1 MKINELFNK
10 IYSALPGLLGAALLL
25 VIALFMAFL
34 AKKLTTKGLDKV
46 EFDSKLQ
53 KWGMAKNDEESN
65 IFIETIGSLVYFVT
79 ILLFT
84 PFIFTGLNLSG
95 VADPVIIMLDKFW
108 DFIPN
113 LLVSVM
119 IIIIGSYLCK
129 FIKKLSRNLFEGID
143 VDRWY
148 RKLIGQQETAEFV
161 TETRLADVLSSI
173 IYVLIY
179 IPIITVALQILE
191 VSTISDPIVS
201 VLNQIVS
208 VIPNVLAAV
217 VLVIIG
223 NFIAKLVAD
232 LIESM
237 LKTSGI
243 DKYSQYLNF
252 KGETSILI
260 SNVSAQIIQAVLMI
274 FFLVE
279 AISVLQLDVLN
290 SIGNS
295 IIAYLPA
302 VVSSVIILAVGIIG
316 GNVLATF
323 LAKVSGS
330 KLFGEFIRYGVII
343 FAVFMTLDQLKFAQ
357 TIVNTSFTMLLGAF
371 AVAFALAFGLGGRDF
386 AAKQLEKA
394 DRALNNETDQ
404 NEENEQIK

>member
-34 AKKLTTKGLDKV
+34 TKKLTTKGLDKV

-179 IPIITVALQILE
+179 IPIITVALQILG

-394 DRALNNETDQ
+394 DRALNNETDL
-404 NEENEQIK
+404 NEKSE

>member
-95 VADPVIIMLDKFW
+95 VADPVIIMLNKFW

-179 IPIITVALQILE
+179 IPIITVALQILG

-394 DRALNNETDQ
+394 DRALNNEAEV
-404 NEENEQIK
+404 NEKSE

>member
-25 VIALFMAFL
+25 VIALLMAFL

-53 KWGMAKNDEESN
+53 KWGMAKNDEESS

-95 VADPVIIMLDKFW
+95 VADPVIIMLNKFW

-179 IPIITVALQILE
+179 IPIITVALQILG

-394 DRALNNETDQ
+394 DRALNNEAEV
-404 NEENEQIK
+404 NEKSE

>member
-79 ILLFT
+79 TLLFT

-95 VADPVIIMLDKFW
+95 VADPVIIMLNKFW

-179 IPIITVALQILE
+179 IPIITVALQILG

-394 DRALNNETDQ
+394 DRALNNEADV
-404 NEENEQIK
+404 NEKSE

>member
-95 VADPVIIMLDKFW
+95 VADPVIIMLNKFW

-179 IPIITVALQILE
+179 IPIITVALQILG

-357 TIVNTSFTMLLGAF
+357 TIVSTSFTMLLGAF

-394 DRALNNETDQ
+394 DRALNNETDI
-404 NEENEQIK
+404 NEKSE

>member
-95 VADPVIIMLDKFW
+95 VADPVIIMLNKFW

-179 IPIITVALQILE
+179 IPIITVALQILG

-274 FFLVE
+274 FFMVE

-394 DRALNNETDQ
+394 DRALNNEADV
-404 NEENEQIK
+404 NEKSE

>member
-10 IYSALPGLLGAALLL
+10 IYSALPGLFGAALLL
-25 VIALFMAFL
+25 VIALLMAFL

-53 KWGMAKNDEESN
+53 KWGMAKNDEESS

-95 VADPVIIMLDKFW
+95 VADPVIIMLNKFW

-179 IPIITVALQILE
+179 IPIITVALQILG

-394 DRALNNETDQ
+394 DRALNNEAEV
-404 NEENEQIK
+404 NEKSE

>member
-95 VADPVIIMLDKFW
+95 VADPVIIMLNKFW

-179 IPIITVALQILE
+179 IPIITVALQILG

-357 TIVNTSFTMLLGAF
+357 TIVSTSFTMLLGAF

-394 DRALNNETDQ
+394 DRALNNEAEV
-404 NEENEQIK
+404 NEKSE

>member
-179 IPIITVALQILE
+179 IPIITVALQILG

-394 DRALNNETDQ
+394 DRALNNETDL
-404 NEENEQIK
+404 NEKSE

>member
-95 VADPVIIMLDKFW
+95 VADPIIIMLNKFW

-179 IPIITVALQILE
+179 IPIITVALQILG

-274 FFLVE
+274 FFMVE

-394 DRALNNETDQ
+394 DRALNNEADV
-404 NEENEQIK
+404 NEKSE

>member
-65 IFIETIGSLVYFVT
+65 IFIETIGSLVYFMT

-179 IPIITVALQILE
+179 IPIITVALQILG

-394 DRALNNETDQ
+394 DRALNNEADL
-404 NEENEQIK
+404 NEKSE

>member
-25 VIALFMAFL
+25 VIALFIAFL
-34 AKKLTTKGLDKV
+34 AKKLTTKGLEKV
-46 EFDSKLQ
+46 EFDKKLQ
-53 KWGMAKNDEESN
+53 QWGMAKNDEESN
-65 IFIETIGSLVYFVT
+65 TFIDTIGSLVYFIT

-95 VADPVIIMLDKFW
+95 VADPVITMLDKFW

-129 FIKKLSRNLFEGID
+129 FIKKLSQNLFEGID

-148 RKLIGQQETAEFV
+148 RKLIGQQEPEELV
-161 TETRLADVLSSI
+161 LETRLAEVFSSI

-179 IPIITVALQILE
+179 IPIITVALQILG
-191 VSTISDPIVS
+191 VSAISDPIVS
-201 VLNQIVS
+201 VLDQIVS

-252 KGETSILI
+252 KGETSIMI

-330 KLFGEFIRYGVII
+330 KLFGEFIRYGVIV

-357 TIVNTSFTMLLGAF
+357 TIVNTSFTMLLGAI

-394 DRALNNETDQ
+394 NQALNNEA
-404 NEENEQIK
+404 EENENKE

>member
-25 VIALFMAFL
+25 VIALLMAFL

-95 VADPVIIMLDKFW
+95 VADPIIIMLNKFW

-179 IPIITVALQILE
+179 IPIITVALKILG

-274 FFLVE
+274 FFMVE

-394 DRALNNETDQ
+394 DRALNNEADV
-404 NEENEQIK
+404 NEKSE

>member
-34 AKKLTTKGLDKV
+34 TKKLTTKGLDKV

-179 IPIITVALQILE
+179 IPIITVALQILG

-223 NFIAKLVAD
+223 NFIAKLVTD

-394 DRALNNETDQ
+394 DRALNNETDL
-404 NEENEQIK
+404 NEKSE

>member
-95 VADPVIIMLDKFW
+95 VADPIIIMLNKFW

-179 IPIITVALQILE
+179 IPIITVALQILG

-274 FFLVE
+274 FFMVE

-394 DRALNNETDQ
+394 DRALNNEADQ
-404 NEENEQIK
+404 NEENE

>member
-25 VIALFMAFL
+25 VIALLMAFL

-53 KWGMAKNDEESN
+53 KWGMAKNDEESS

-95 VADPVIIMLDKFW
+95 VADPVIIMLNKFW

-179 IPIITVALQILE
+179 IPIITVALQILG

-394 DRALNNETDQ
+394 DRALNNEADV
-404 NEENEQIK
+404 NEKSE

>member
-79 ILLFT
+79 ILIFT

-95 VADPVIIMLDKFW
+95 VADPIIIMLNKFW

-179 IPIITVALQILE
+179 IPIITVALQILG

-252 KGETSILI
+252 KGETTILI

-274 FFLVE
+274 FFMVE

-394 DRALNNETDQ
+394 DRALNNEADV
-404 NEENEQIK
+404 NEKSE

>member
-34 AKKLTTKGLDKV
+34 AKKLTTKGLGKV

-95 VADPVIIMLDKFW
+95 VADPVIIMLNKFW

-179 IPIITVALQILE
+179 IPIITVALQILG

-394 DRALNNETDQ
+394 DRALNNEADV
-404 NEENEQIK
+404 NEKK

>member
-34 AKKLTTKGLDKV
+34 AKKLITKGLDKV

-404 NEENEQIK
+404 NEENE

>member
-95 VADPVIIMLDKFW
+95 VADPVIIMLNKFW

-179 IPIITVALQILE
+179 IPIITVALQILG

-404 NEENEQIK
+404 NEENE

>member
-25 VIALFMAFL
+25 VIALLMAFL

-53 KWGMAKNDEESN
+53 KWGMAKNDEESS

-95 VADPVIIMLDKFW
+95 VADPVIIMLNKFW

-179 IPIITVALQILE
+179 IPIITVALQILG

-371 AVAFALAFGLGGRDF
+371 AVAFALAFGLGGRVF

-394 DRALNNETDQ
+394 DRALNNEADV
-404 NEENEQIK
+404 NEKSE

>member
-25 VIALFMAFL
+25 VIALLMAFL

-95 VADPVIIMLDKFW
+95 VADPVIIMLNKFW

-179 IPIITVALQILE
+179 IPIITVALQILG

-394 DRALNNETDQ
+394 DRALNNEAEV
-404 NEENEQIK
+404 NEKSE

>member
-95 VADPVIIMLDKFW
+95 VADPVIIMLNKFW

-179 IPIITVALQILE
+179 IPIITVALQILG

-394 DRALNNETDQ
+394 DRALNNEADV
-404 NEENEQIK
+404 NEKSE

>member
-25 VIALFMAFL
+25 VIALLMAFL

-53 KWGMAKNDEESN
+53 KWGMAKNDEESS

-95 VADPVIIMLDKFW
+95 VADPVIIMLNKFW

-179 IPIITVALQILE
+179 IPIITVALQILG

-386 AAKQLEKA
+386 AAKQLEEA
-394 DRALNNETDQ
+394 DRALNNEADV
-404 NEENEQIK
+404 NEKSE

>member
-10 IYSALPGLLGAALLL
+10 ISSALPGLLGAALLL
-25 VIALFMAFL
+25 IIALFVAFL
-34 AKKLTTKGLDKV
+34 LKKLTIKGLAKID
-46 EFDSKLQ
+46 FDNRLQ
-53 KWGMAKNDEESN
+53 KWGMAKNEEESN
-65 IFIETIGSLVYFVT
+65 TFMETIGSLIYFIT
-79 ILLFT
+79 ILFFT
-84 PFIFTGLNLSG
+84 PLIFTGLNLSG
-95 VADPVIIMLDKFW
+95 VADPVIKMLDNFW
-108 DFIPN
+108 AFIPN

-119 IIIIGSYLCK
+119 ILIIGSYLCK
-129 FIKKLSRNLFEGID
+129 FIKKLTQNLFEGID
-143 VDRWY
+143 IDRWY
-148 RKLIGQQETAEFV
+148 RKLIGQQDTQAQMG
-161 TETRLADVLSSI
+161 ETRLAEVFSSI

-179 IPIITVALQILE
+179 IPIITVALQVLG
-191 VSTISDPIVS
+191 VSVISDPIVS
-201 VLNQIVS
+201 VLNQIIS

-217 VLVIIG
+217 VLVLIG

-252 KGETSILI
+252 KGETSIMI
-260 SNVSAQIIQAVLMI
+260 SNVSAQIIQAVLMV

-295 IIAYLPA
+295 IISYLPA
-302 VVSSVIILAVGIIG
+302 VISSLIILAVGIIG

-323 LAKVSGS
+323 LSKVSGS
-330 KLFGEFIRYGVII
+330 KLFGEFIRYGVIV

-357 TIVNTSFTMLLGAF
+357 TIVNTSFTMLLGAIS
-371 AVAFALAFGLGGRDF
+371 VAFALAFGLGGRDF

-394 DRALNNETDQ
+394 DQALKNEKD
-404 NEENEQIK
+404 E

>member
-84 PFIFTGLNLSG
+84 PFIFTSLNLSG
-95 VADPVIIMLDKFW
+95 VADPVIIMLNKFW
-108 DFIPN
+108 GFIPN

-179 IPIITVALQILE
+179 IPIITVALQILG

-223 NFIAKLVAD
+223 NFIAKLVSD

-394 DRALNNETDQ
+394 DRALNNEADV
-404 NEENEQIK
+404 NEKSE

>member
-10 IYSALPGLLGAALLL
+10 IYSALPGLLGAGLLL

-46 EFDSKLQ
+46 EFDTKLQ

-129 FIKKLSRNLFEGID
+129 FIKKLTRNLFEGID

-148 RKLIGQQETAEFV
+148 RKLIGQQETADFV
-161 TETRLADVLSSI
+161 TETRLAEVLSSI

-179 IPIITVALQILE
+179 IPIITVALQILGI
-191 VSTISDPIVS
+191 STISDPIVS

-394 DRALNNETDQ
+394 DRALNNEADL
-404 NEENEQIK
+404 NEKSE

>member
-1 MKINELFNK
+1 MKINELFDK

-34 AKKLTTKGLDKV
+34 AKKLTTKGLGKV

-95 VADPVIIMLDKFW
+95 VADPVIIMLNKFW

-179 IPIITVALQILE
+179 IPIITVALQILG

-394 DRALNNETDQ
+394 DRALNNEADV
-404 NEENEQIK
+404 NEKSE

>member
-95 VADPVIIMLDKFW
+95 VADPVIIMLNKFW

-179 IPIITVALQILE
+179 IPIITVALQILG

-357 TIVNTSFTMLLGAF
+357 TIVSTSFTMLLGAF

-394 DRALNNETDQ
+394 DWALNNEAEV
-404 NEENEQIK
+404 NEKSE

>member
-1 MKINELFNK
+1 
-10 IYSALPGLLGAALLL
+10 
-25 VIALFMAFL
+25 
-34 AKKLTTKGLDKV
+34 
-46 EFDSKLQ
+46 
-53 KWGMAKNDEESN
+53 
-65 IFIETIGSLVYFVT
+65 
-79 ILLFT
+79 
-84 PFIFTGLNLSG
+84 
-95 VADPVIIMLDKFW
+95 
-108 DFIPN
+108 
-113 LLVSVM
+113 
-119 IIIIGSYLCK
+119 
-129 FIKKLSRNLFEGID
+129 
-143 VDRWY
+143 
-148 RKLIGQQETAEFV
+148 
-161 TETRLADVLSSI
+161 
-173 IYVLIY
+173 
-179 IPIITVALQILE
+179 
-191 VSTISDPIVS
+191 
-201 VLNQIVS
+201 
-208 VIPNVLAAV
+208 
-217 VLVIIG
+217 
-223 NFIAKLVAD
+223 
-232 LIESM
+232 M

-371 AVAFALAFGLGGRDF
+371 AVAFALAFGLGGRVF

-394 DRALNNETDQ
+394 DRALNNEADV
-404 NEENEQIK
+404 NEKSE

>member
-1 MKINELFNK
+1 MKINELFDK

-95 VADPVIIMLDKFW
+95 VADPVIIMLNKFW

-179 IPIITVALQILE
+179 IPIITVALQILG

-394 DRALNNETDQ
+394 DRALNNEADV
-404 NEENEQIK
+404 NEKK

>member
-95 VADPVIIMLDKFW
+95 VADPIIIMLNKFW

-179 IPIITVALQILE
+179 IPIITVALQILG

-252 KGETSILI
+252 KGETTILI

-274 FFLVE
+274 FFMVE

-394 DRALNNETDQ
+394 DRALNNEADV
-404 NEENEQIK
+404 NEKSE

>member
-25 VIALFMAFL
+25 VIALLMAFL

-53 KWGMAKNDEESN
+53 KWGMAKNDEESS

-95 VADPVIIMLDKFW
+95 VADPVIIMLNKFW

-179 IPIITVALQILE
+179 IPIITVALQILG

-357 TIVNTSFTMLLGAF
+357 TIVSTSFTMLLGAF

-394 DRALNNETDQ
+394 DRALNNEADV
-404 NEENEQIK
+404 NEKSE

>member
-179 IPIITVALQILE
+179 IPIITVALQILG

-274 FFLVE
+274 FFMVE

-394 DRALNNETDQ
+394 DRALNNEADV
-404 NEENEQIK
+404 NEENE

>member
-53 KWGMAKNDEESN
+53 KWGMAKNDEESS

-95 VADPVIIMLDKFW
+95 VADPIIIMLNKFW

-179 IPIITVALQILE
+179 IPIITVALQILG

-274 FFLVE
+274 FFMVE

-394 DRALNNETDQ
+394 DRALNNEADV
-404 NEENEQIK
+404 NEKSE

>member
-53 KWGMAKNDEESN
+53 KWGMAKNDEESS

-95 VADPVIIMLDKFW
+95 VADPVIIMLNKFW

-179 IPIITVALQILE
+179 IPIITVALQILG

-357 TIVNTSFTMLLGAF
+357 TIVSTSFTMLLGAF

-394 DRALNNETDQ
+394 DWALNNEAEV
-404 NEENEQIK
+404 NEKSE

>member
-394 DRALNNETDQ
+394 DRALNNETNQ
-404 NEENEQIK
+404 NEENE

>member
-53 KWGMAKNDEESN
+53 KWGMAKNDEESS

-95 VADPVIIMLDKFW
+95 VADPVIIMLNKFW

-179 IPIITVALQILE
+179 IPIITVALQILG

-357 TIVNTSFTMLLGAF
+357 TIVSTSFTMLLGAF

-394 DRALNNETDQ
+394 DRALNNEAEV
-404 NEENEQIK
+404 NEKSE

>member
-34 AKKLTTKGLDKV
+34 AKKLITKGLDKV

-179 IPIITVALQILE
+179 IPIITVALQILG

-404 NEENEQIK
+404 NEENE

>member
-79 ILLFT
+79 TLLFT

-95 VADPVIIMLDKFW
+95 VADPVIIMLNKFW

-179 IPIITVALQILE
+179 IPIITVALKILG

-394 DRALNNETDQ
+394 DRALNNEADV
-404 NEENEQIK
+404 NEKSE